1 MVERKAIWGST
12 RYFIEIEPNTN
23 LFNTAMSGMV
33 SFYDTRDIINEK
45 DCENLRELVRA
56 VFDFWSTILPPHET
70 RVARWIEE
78 YFEKMGIISDY
89 TLILRLIR
97 AEEMVEQQ
105 LEDIIVET
113 VKSSTVHL
121 ENLFQLEEEVGIIG
135 KVVKLKQLPEDE
147 FVMNELIQSLI
158 ERNQIDVPTTIQ
170 SVHQYIKQDGEK
182 QSVEMTKNINIGES
196 IGNYSIV
203 FTLVNRHNAPITNI
217 EIFDQIP
224 YSFNIL
230 MTETNLDSIEKE
242 QIKGEGALHMRWKV
256 SELAPKERVEI
267 KYYLK
272 RRINRMT
279 LEVEE
284 REITVLN
291 SFESITPSDLEY
303 RASTR
308 YVNSRKTPL
317 KAVYIADTIPPEFN
331 ILKTTPEA
339 TAPQGVIERA
349 KMKGI
354 IARWKHT
361 DIKPEETLDKTY
373 TLDFFRYMFRGKK
386 LIRDDK
392 GMDIMKCLKILQP
405 TTRES
410 GYKILYVIKAL
421 SETEEVVSFT
431 DKIPASHVIAGLN
444 PPEAQ
449 ILEETTN
456 GDFKTIT
463 WVTNPP
469 ERNNDISVLLQI
481 SGDTQP
487 IFELFEVIIGDRKE
501 AEVLERETHIEREL
515 LAFSFD
521 QPFII

>member
-1 MVERKAIWGST
+1 MAERKPIWGST

-23 LFNTAMSGMV
+23 LFNTAMSGLV

-45 DCENLRELVRA
+45 ECENLHELVRA

-78 YFEKMGIISDY
+78 YFETVGINSDY
-89 TLILRLIR
+89 ALILRLIK
-97 AEEMVEQQ
+97 AEEIVEQQ
-105 LEDIIVET
+105 LEDIIIET
-113 VKSSTVHL
+113 VKISTVHL
-121 ENLFQLEEEVGIIG
+121 ENLYNLEEEVGIIG

-147 FVMNELIQSLI
+147 FIMNELIQTLI

-170 SVHQYIKQDGEK
+170 SVHQYLQQDGEK

-196 IGNYSIV
+196 IGNYSIN
-203 FTLVNRHNAPITNI
+203 FTLVNRQDAPITNI

-230 MTETNLDSIEKE
+230 MTEASLENIEKE
-242 QIKGEGALHMRWKV
+242 QIKGEGALHMRWKL

-272 RRINRMT
+272 RRINRMI
-279 LEVEE
+279 LEVEDK
-284 REITVLN
+284 EITVLN

-308 YVNSRKTPL
+308 YVNSKKTQL
-317 KAVYIADTIPPEFN
+317 QAVYIADTIPPEFN
-331 ILKTTPEA
+331 ILKTTPKA

-354 IARWKHT
+354 IARWQHPEVKA
-361 DIKPEETLDKTY
+361 EETIDITY
-373 TLDFFRYMFRGKK
+373 RLDFFRYMFRGKK
-386 LIRDDK
+386 LIKDSN
-392 GMDIMKCLKILQP
+392 GTDIMKCLKILQP

-421 SETEEVVSFT
+421 SDIEEVVAFT
-431 DKIPASHVIAGLN
+431 DKIPASHVIAGLS

-456 GDFKTIT
+456 GDHKTIT

-469 ERNNDISVLLQI
+469 ERNSEISVLLQV

-487 IFELFEVIIGDRKE
+487 IFELFEVILGDRKE
-501 AEVLERETHIEREL
+501 VEVLERETHIEREL

-521 QPFII
+521 QPFIV